1 MNDEFNQ
8 IFIIIQNQNRKNTN
22 ICLYIYFYIY
32 MFIYIY
38 IYIYIRIVARDKNVC
53 GLNCKDHMQF
63 LDLTQISLANRKL
76 SVKSTDKTGKKN
88 LGKGF
93 I

>member
-8 IFIIIQNQNRKNTN
+8 IFFIIPKQNRKNTN
-22 ICLYIYFYIY
+22 ICLYIYL
-32 MFIYIY
+32 Y
-38 IYIYIRIVARDKNVC
+38 IYIYIRMVARDKNVC
-53 GLNCKDHMQF
+53 RLNCKDHMQF

-76 SVKSTDKTGKKN
+76 SVKSTNKTGKKN

>member
-1 MNDEFNQ
+1 MMNLIKYF
-8 IFIIIQNQNRKNTN
+8 FIIQNQNRKNTN
-22 ICLYIYFYIY
+22 ICLYIY
-32 MFIYIY
+32 
-38 IYIYIRIVARDKNVC
+38 IYIYIRMVARDKNVC

-76 SVKSTDKTGKKN
+76 SVKSTNKTGKKN

>member
-8 IFIIIQNQNRKNTN
+8 IFFIIQNQNRKNTN
-22 ICLYIYFYIY
+22 ICLYIY
-32 MFIYIY
+32 IY
-38 IYIYIRIVARDKNVC
+38 IYIYIRMVARDKNVC

-76 SVKSTDKTGKKN
+76 SVKSTNKTGKKN

>member
-1 MNDEFNQ
+1 M
-8 IFIIIQNQNRKNTN
+8 
-22 ICLYIYFYIY
+22 
-32 MFIYIY
+32 
-38 IYIYIRIVARDKNVC
+38 VARDKNVC

-76 SVKSTDKTGKKN
+76 SVKSTNKTGKKN

>member
-8 IFIIIQNQNRKNTN
+8 IFFIIPNQNRKN
-22 ICLYIYFYIY
+22 
-32 MFIYIY
+32 IYIY
-38 IYIYIRIVARDKNVC
+38 IYIYIRMVARDKNVC
-53 GLNCKDHMQF
+53 RLNCKDHMQF
-63 LDLTQISLANRKL
+63 PDLTQISLANRKL
-76 SVKSTDKTGKKN
+76 SVKSTNKTGKKN

>member
-8 IFIIIQNQNRKNTN
+8 IFFIIQNQNRKNTN
-22 ICLYIYFYIY
+22 ICLYIY
-32 MFIYIY
+32 IYIY
-38 IYIYIRIVARDKNVC
+38 VYIRMVARDKNVC

-76 SVKSTDKTGKKN
+76 SVKSTNKTGKKN

>member
-1 MNDEFNQ
+1 MMNLIKYF
-8 IFIIIQNQNRKNTN
+8 FIIQNQNRKNTN
-22 ICLYIYFYIY
+22 ICLYIY
-32 MFIYIY
+32 
-38 IYIYIRIVARDKNVC
+38 IRMVARDKNVC

-76 SVKSTDKTGKKN
+76 SVKSTNKTGKKN

>member
-1 MNDEFNQ
+1 M
-8 IFIIIQNQNRKNTN
+8 
-22 ICLYIYFYIY
+22 
-32 MFIYIY
+32 
-38 IYIYIRIVARDKNVC
+38 VARDKIVC
-53 GLNCKDHMQF
+53 RLNCKDHMQF

-76 SVKSTDKTGKKN
+76 SVKSTNKTGKKN

>member
-32 MFIYIY
+32 ICLY

-76 SVKSTDKTGKKN
+76 SVKSTNKTGKKN

>member
-1 MNDEFNQ
+1 MMNLIKYF
-8 IFIIIQNQNRKNTN
+8 FIIQNQNRKNIN
-22 ICLYIYFYIY
+22 ICL
-32 MFIYIY
+32 YIY
-38 IYIYIRIVARDKNVC
+38 IYIYIRMVARDKNVC

-76 SVKSTDKTGKKN
+76 SVKSTNKTGKKN

>member
-1 MNDEFNQ
+1 MMNLIKYF
-8 IFIIIQNQNRKNTN
+8 FIIQNQNRKNTN
-22 ICLYIYFYIY
+22 ICLYIY
-32 MFIYIY
+32 IY
-38 IYIYIRIVARDKNVC
+38 IYIYIRMVARDKNVC

-76 SVKSTDKTGKKN
+76 SVKSTNKTGKKN

>member
-1 MNDEFNQ
+1 
-8 IFIIIQNQNRKNTN
+8 
-22 ICLYIYFYIY
+22 

-38 IYIYIRIVARDKNVC
+38 IYIYIRMVTRDKNVC

-76 SVKSTDKTGKKN
+76 SVKSTNKTGKKN

>member
-8 IFIIIQNQNRKNTN
+8 IFFIIPNQNRKN
-22 ICLYIYFYIY
+22 
-32 MFIYIY
+32 
-38 IYIYIRIVARDKNVC
+38 IYIYIRMVARDKNVC
-53 GLNCKDHMQF
+53 RLNCKDHMQF

-76 SVKSTDKTGKKN
+76 SVESTNKTGKKN